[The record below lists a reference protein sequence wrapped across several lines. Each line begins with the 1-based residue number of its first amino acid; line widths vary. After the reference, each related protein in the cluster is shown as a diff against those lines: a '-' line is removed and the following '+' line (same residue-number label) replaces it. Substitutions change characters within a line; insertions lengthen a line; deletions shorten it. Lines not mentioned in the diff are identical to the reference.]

1 MGYWLFNDKEFL
13 MHWQWRQQL
22 TVLAERLLFQFP
34 LLVRQFRVEVKG
46 KINALLW

>member
-1 MGYWLFNDKEFL
+1 